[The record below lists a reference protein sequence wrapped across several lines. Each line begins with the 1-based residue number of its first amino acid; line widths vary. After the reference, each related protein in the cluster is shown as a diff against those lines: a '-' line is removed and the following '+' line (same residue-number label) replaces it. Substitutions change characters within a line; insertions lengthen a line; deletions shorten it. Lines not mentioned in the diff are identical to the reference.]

1 MNTPTHM
8 IIGGALWAWRD
19 KPGTLVAALAGGFA
33 PDLSMLV
40 MVLYATRIVGL
51 SEHEVFGTLYF
62 SDNWQR
68 LFAIDHSFAVWSVL
82 LLAALLMRRS
92 MFIAFS
98 GAGLTH
104 AAVDFLTHHSDARQQ
119 FWPFTDWVFRS
130 PVSYW
135 DPLFW
140 GNVVAPFEALVVVAL
155 TALILRR
162 MSDWRQR
169 FLTVL
174 VALVYLAPIALT
186 GGFHGLHGSG

>member
-19 KPGTLVAALAGGFA
+19 KPGSLIAAFVGGLA
-33 PDLSMLV
+33 PDISVLV
-40 MVLYATRIVGL
+40 MVFYSTRIAGL
-51 SEHEVFGTLYF
+51 SEREVFGTLYF
-62 SDNWQR
+62 SDDWQR

-82 LLAALLMRRS
+82 LATALLLRRS

-98 GAGLTH
+98 GAGLAH
-104 AAVDFLTHHSDARQQ
+104 AAIDFLTHHHDARQQ

-135 DPLFW
+135 DPGYW
-140 GNVVAPFEALVVVAL
+140 GNVVAPIEALVVVVL

-162 MSDWRQR
+162 MSEWWQR
-169 FLTVL
+169 LLTL
-174 VALVYLAPIALT
+174 SVALVYLAPIALT
-186 GGFHGLHGSG
+186 GGFHGLHGMG